1 MPRGAIRVVSRDK
14 FPTIPNGQSGRLQLA
29 DWLADAGNPLTARVA
44 VNRIWQ
50 KLFGEGIVSSVDYF
64 GTRGETPSH
73 PELLD
78 HLASRFMNQGW
89 SQKRLMRD
97 LVLSHAY
104 RMASSNNQESMK
116 IDPENKLIWRMNRQ
130 RLDAEAIR
138 DGLLQLSG
146 ELIQSEG
153 GPALVLEEPENCG
166 SLSLKGVNPPNY
178 THRKP
183 RPSEEFQRTIYL
195 PVMRTN
201 FGTHDRIRSYFDFVN
216 PAQIAGQRNQTVVP
230 TQSLFVMNNDL
241 FQKRARLIATRVIAE
256 SPDTEARLNYLWLTV
271 FNRPITNSEYLEATE
286 FLGRLPSSVNTKDS
300 KALDL
305 VLWRELCHSLLASN
319 EFIFR
324 F

>member
-1 MPRGAIRVVSRDK
+1 MLFHEIN
-14 FPTIPNGQSGRLQLA
+14 FPQFPNGQSGRLQLA

-116 IDPENKLIWRMNRQ
+116 IDPENKLVWRMNRQ

-138 DGLLQLSG
+138 DGLLHISG

-241 FQKRARLIATRVIAE
+241 FQKRAKITCDPGTRRVSRYQSTPELSLADSLQPTHHEFRI
-256 SPDTEARLNYLWLTV
+256 SGSCRIPRKITFV
-271 FNRPITNSEYLEATE
+271 FECKGFQST
-286 FLGRLPSSVNTKDS
+286 
-300 KALDL
+300 
-305 VLWRELCHSLLASN
+305 
-319 EFIFR
+319 
-324 F
+324 

>member
-1 MPRGAIRVVSRDK
+1 
-14 FPTIPNGQSGRLQLA
+14 
-29 DWLADAGNPLTARVA
+29 
-44 VNRIWQ
+44 
-50 KLFGEGIVSSVDYF
+50 
-64 GTRGETPSH
+64 
-73 PELLD
+73 
-78 HLASRFMNQGW
+78 MNQGW

-116 IDPENKLIWRMNRQ
+116 IDPENKLVWRMNRQ

-138 DGLLQLSG
+138 DGLLHISG
-146 ELIQSEG
+146 ELVQSEG

-201 FGTHDRIRSYFDFVN
+201 FGTHDRIRSFFDFVN

-241 FQKRARLIATRVIAE
+241 FQKRARLLATRVLAE
-256 SPDTEARLNYLWLTV
+256 SPDTKARLNYLWLTV
-271 FNRPITNSEYLEATE
+271 FNRPITNSEYLEAAE
-286 FLGRLPSSVNTKDS
+286 FLGRLPSSLNAKDS

-305 VLWRELCHSLLASN
+305 AVWQELSHSLLASN